1 MNIMYT
7 KKEFVYEM
15 ALYIKKKR
23 IEKGVSQK
31 DFYCNTNIHI
41 GRIEQGKTDIGI
53 FTFFKI
59 CQFFDVELVDLSS
72 HLNKLMFKNNS
83 LRF

>member
-1 MNIMYT
+1 MFS
-7 KKEFVYEM
+7 KKEFIYEVS
-15 ALYIKKKR
+15 LCIKKR
-23 IEKGVSQK
+23 RMEKGISQK

-53 FTFFKI
+53 FTFFRI
-59 CQFFDVELVDLSS
+59 CKYLDIDVVDLST
-72 HLNKLMFKNNS
+72 HLNEVMAGDNL